1 MGKHP
6 GAFFIMPFVKNRN
19 HKKLKLIFLS
29 IIFVAVG
36 VTLTVFV
43 SHRRILEK
51 EENIVSGIQNKA
63 NISIGKAHQT
73 ATKNG
78 IKEWSLDATS
88 VNYIVKKNQAIFQDP
103 SITFYLKDKTEVY
116 LTANKGILKTDSND
130 MELFGNIV
138 VKNSKYR
145 LKTENLFY
153 RHNKRIILSKVPV
166 KITGTTFNLAADSM
180 FLNLNTN
187 KTMFE
192 GNVEGILSE
201 NIRL

>member
-1 MGKHP
+1 
-6 GAFFIMPFVKNRN
+6 MPFVKNHN
-19 HKKLKLIFLS
+19 HKKLKLILLL

-51 EENIVSGIQNKA
+51 EENIVSSVQNKA

-88 VNYIVKKNQAIFQDP
+88 VNYIVKKNQAIFQDL
-103 SITFYLKDKTEVY
+103 SVTFYLKNKTEVY

-138 VKNSKYR
+138 VKNLKYR
-145 LKTENLFY
+145 LKTENLLY
-153 RHNKRIILSKVPV
+153 RHNKRIILSKFPV
-166 KITGTTFNLAADSM
+166 KVTGATFNIAANSM
-180 FLNLNTN
+180 SLNLNTN

>member
-1 MGKHP
+1 
-6 GAFFIMPFVKNRN
+6 MPFVKNHN
-19 HKKLKLIFLS
+19 HKKLKLILLS
-29 IIFVAVG
+29 IIFVALG

-51 EENIVSGIQNKA
+51 EENIVSGIQSKA

-73 ATKNG
+73 AIRNG
-78 IKEWSLDATS
+78 IKEWSLDAAS
-88 VNYIVKKNQAIFQDP
+88 VNYIVKKNQAIFQDL
-103 SITFYLKDKTEVY
+103 SVTFYLKNKTEVY
-116 LTANKGILKTDSND
+116 LIANKGILKTDSND

-153 RHNKRIILSKVPV
+153 RHNKRIIFSKVPV
-166 KITGTTFNLAADSM
+166 KIAGAAFDLAADSM
-180 FLNLNTN
+180 SLNLNTN

-201 NIRL
+201 SIRL

>member
-1 MGKHP
+1 
-6 GAFFIMPFVKNRN
+6 MPFVKNHN
-19 HKKLKLIFLS
+19 HKKLKLFLLS
-29 IIFVAVG
+29 IIFIVLG

-51 EENIVSGIQNKA
+51 EENIVSGIKSKA
-63 NISIGKAHQT
+63 NISIGKVNQT
-73 ATKNG
+73 STKNG

-88 VNYIVKKNQAIFQDP
+88 VNYIAKKNQAIFRDL

-138 VKNSKYR
+138 VKNSKYH

-153 RHNKRIILSKVPV
+153 RHNKRIIFSKVPV
-166 KITGTTFNLAADSM
+166 KVTGASFDLAADSM
-180 FLNLNTN
+180 SLNLNTN
-187 KTMFE
+187 KAMFE
-192 GNVEGILSE
+192 GKVEGILSE
-201 NIRL
+201 SFRL

>member
-1 MGKHP
+1 
-6 GAFFIMPFVKNRN
+6 MPFVKNHN
-19 HKKLKLIFLS
+19 HKKLKLILLS
-29 IIFVAVG
+29 IIFVALG
-36 VTLTVFV
+36 VILTVFV

-51 EENIVSGIQNKA
+51 EENIVSGIQSKA

-73 ATKNG
+73 AIRNG
-78 IKEWSLDATS
+78 IKEWSLDAAS
-88 VNYIVKKNQAIFQDP
+88 VNYIVKKNQAIFQDL
-103 SITFYLKDKTEVY
+103 SVTFYLKDKTEVY
-116 LTANKGILKTDSND
+116 LIANKGILKTDSND

-153 RHNKRIILSKVPV
+153 RHNKRIIFSKVPV
-166 KITGTTFNLAADSM
+166 KVAGAAFDLAADSM
-180 FLNLNTN
+180 SLNLNTN

-201 NIRL
+201 SIRL

>member
-1 MGKHP
+1 
-6 GAFFIMPFVKNRN
+6 MPFVKNHN
-19 HKKLKLIFLS
+19 HKKLKLILLS
-29 IIFVAVG
+29 IIFVALG

-43 SHRRILEK
+43 SYRRILEK
-51 EENIVSGIQNKA
+51 EENIVSGIQSKA

-73 ATKNG
+73 ATRNG
-78 IKEWSLDATS
+78 IKEWSLDAAS
-88 VNYIVKKNQAIFQDP
+88 VNYIVKKNQAIFQDL
-103 SITFYLKDKTEVY
+103 SVTFYLKDKTGVY

-153 RHNKRIILSKVPV
+153 RHNKRIIFSKVPV
-166 KITGTTFNLAADSM
+166 KVNGATFDLAADSM
-180 FLNLNTN
+180 SLNLNTN

-201 NIRL
+201 SIRL

>member
-1 MGKHP
+1 MSF
-6 GAFFIMPFVKNRN
+6 AKNHN
-19 HKKLKLIFLS
+19 HKKLKLILLS
-29 IIFVAVG
+29 IIFVALG
-36 VTLTVFV
+36 VILTIFM

-51 EENIVSGIQNKA
+51 EENIVSGIQSKA
-63 NISIGKAHQT
+63 NISIDKAHQT

-78 IKEWSLDATS
+78 KKEWSLDATS
-88 VNYIVKKNQAIFQDP
+88 VIVKKNHAIFQDL
-103 SITFYLKDKTEVY
+103 SVIFYLKDKTEVY

-130 MELFGNIV
+130 MELFGNIL

-153 RHNKRIILSKVPV
+153 RHNKRIIFSKVPV
-166 KITGTTFNLAADSM
+166 KVTGTTFNLAADSM
-180 FLNLNTN
+180 SLNLNTN

-201 NIRL
+201 SIRL

>member
-1 MGKHP
+1 
-6 GAFFIMPFVKNRN
+6 MPFVKNHN
-19 HKKLKLIFLS
+19 HKKLKLILLS
-29 IIFVAVG
+29 IIFVALG
-36 VTLTVFV
+36 VILTVFV

-51 EENIVSGIQNKA
+51 EENIVSGIQSKA

-73 ATKNG
+73 AIRNG
-78 IKEWSLDATS
+78 IKEWSLDAAS
-88 VNYIVKKNQAIFQDP
+88 VNYIVKKNQAIFQDL
-103 SITFYLKDKTEVY
+103 SVTFYLKNKTEVY
-116 LTANKGILKTDSND
+116 LIANKGILKTDSND

-153 RHNKRIILSKVPV
+153 RHNKRIIFSKVPV
-166 KITGTTFNLAADSM
+166 KIAGAAFDLAADSM
-180 FLNLNTN
+180 SLNLNTN

-201 NIRL
+201 SIRL

>member
-1 MGKHP
+1 
-6 GAFFIMPFVKNRN
+6 MPFVKNHN
-19 HKKLKLIFLS
+19 HKKLKLILLS
-29 IIFVAVG
+29 IILVALG

-43 SHRRILEK
+43 SYRRILEK
-51 EENIVSGIQNKA
+51 GKNIVSGIQSKA
-63 NISIGKAHQT
+63 NISIGKVHQT
-73 ATKNG
+73 ATRNG

-88 VNYIVKKNQAIFQDP
+88 VNYIAKKNQAIFQDL
-103 SITFYLKDKTEVY
+103 SVTFYLKDKTEVY

-153 RHNKRIILSKVPV
+153 RHNKRIIFSKVPV
-166 KITGTTFNLAADSM
+166 KVAGAAFDLAADSM
-180 FLNLNTN
+180 SLNLNTN

-201 NIRL
+201 SIRL

>member
-1 MGKHP
+1 
-6 GAFFIMPFVKNRN
+6 MPFVKNHN
-19 HKKLKLIFLS
+19 HKKLKLILLS
-29 IIFVAVG
+29 IIFVALG

-43 SHRRILEK
+43 SYRRILEK
-51 EENIVSGIQNKA
+51 EKNIVSGIQSKA

-73 ATKNG
+73 ATRNG
-78 IKEWSLDATS
+78 IKEWSLDAAS
-88 VNYIVKKNQAIFQDP
+88 VNYIVKKNQAIFQDL
-103 SITFYLKDKTEVY
+103 SVTFYLKDKTGVY

-153 RHNKRIILSKVPV
+153 RHNKRIIFSKVPV
-166 KITGTTFNLAADSM
+166 KVNGATFDLAADSM
-180 FLNLNTN
+180 SLNLNTN

-201 NIRL
+201 SIRL

>member
-1 MGKHP
+1 
-6 GAFFIMPFVKNRN
+6 MPFVKNHN
-19 HKKLKLIFLS
+19 HKKLKLILLS
-29 IIFVAVG
+29 IILVALG

-43 SHRRILEK
+43 SYRRILEK
-51 EENIVSGIQNKA
+51 EKNIVSGTQSKA
-63 NISIGKAHQT
+63 NISISKVHQT
-73 ATKNG
+73 ATRNG

-88 VNYIVKKNQAIFQDP
+88 VNYIAKKNQAIFQDL
-103 SITFYLKDKTEVY
+103 SVTFYLKDKTEVY

-153 RHNKRIILSKVPV
+153 RHNKRIIFSKVPV
-166 KITGTTFNLAADSM
+166 KVAGAAFDLAADSM
-180 FLNLNTN
+180 SLNLNTN

-201 NIRL
+201 SIRL

>member
-1 MGKHP
+1 
-6 GAFFIMPFVKNRN
+6 MPFVKNHN
-19 HKKLKLIFLS
+19 HKKLKLILLS
-29 IIFVAVG
+29 IIFVALG

-51 EENIVSGIQNKA
+51 EGNIVSGIQSKA
-63 NISIGKAHQT
+63 NISIGKVHQT
-73 ATKNG
+73 ATRNG

-88 VNYIVKKNQAIFQDP
+88 VNYIAKKNQAIFQDL
-103 SITFYLKDKTEVY
+103 SVTFYLKDKTEVY

-153 RHNKRIILSKVPV
+153 RHNKRIIFSKVPV
-166 KITGTTFNLAADSM
+166 KVTGAAFDLAADSM
-180 FLNLNTN
+180 SLNLNTN

-192 GNVEGILSE
+192 GKVEGILSE
-201 NIRL
+201 SVRL